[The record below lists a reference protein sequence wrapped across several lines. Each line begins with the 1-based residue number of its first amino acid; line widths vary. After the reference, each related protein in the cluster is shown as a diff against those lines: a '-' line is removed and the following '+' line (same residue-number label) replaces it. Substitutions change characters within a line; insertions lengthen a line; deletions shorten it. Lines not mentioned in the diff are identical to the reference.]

1 MIQYIKDIEL
11 IMLAIRQKDYKDAL
25 MMLQDVKEEMIIQD
39 ALNNDA

>member
-25 MMLQDVKEEMIIQD
+25 IMLQDVKEEMIIQD